1 MGEGILYNSFF
12 FFFMRIGSVKTY
24 FFSLGNPT
32 WLSHMESYRMST
44 SSVEDPLGELVTS
57 RESSELKSVNG
68 LKTS

>member
-12 FFFMRIGSVKTY
+12 FLFYEDSVKTY
-24 FFSLGNPT
+24 FSSLGNPT

-57 RESSELKSVNG
+57 RDSSEVKSVGLKS
-68 LKTS
+68 S